1 MPGDANLGAVL
12 RELRT
17 ARRLTLAAVARQ
29 ARCTLSLLSYVENG
43 HRQLHV
49 WLAEELDRIYETGG
63 MVSSLARGVGNK
75 PNENPGSG
83 VPGSDLFVV
92 SLPRGGVTMPLSRR
106 EVMASLGLGVVTG
119 RLQGEFE
126 RALDGIELDGDVLHS
141 LDNAYGGFKEA
152 ARVLPPAQLID
163 GMTGNVAIL
172 DGLRRRAAG
181 GDRNRYSMLQA
192 RYAELL
198 SWLSEEAGDL
208 SGAMWWIDRASQWAQ
223 AAHWSGMTA
232 WGFVRRTSM
241 VMSFSGDEF
250 RVVDQARPVL
260 DMPHASPRMKGLAA
274 KEIAYGHAL
283 AGNRDESH
291 RALDAA
297 MGWLAQPVR
306 EDDATLGQRRL
317 SDDLFVV
324 YQTTCDI
331 YSGYGARVIPVL
343 EPRLESVA
351 KVSFRTA
358 TITRARLARAYAN
371 AGQPAEACRIAW
383 EALDA
388 IEQIDSLAARS
399 ELRRTV
405 PVLNQWHGRSDVHDV
420 LHRLS
425 GRAIA
430 GTAEWSLRAVE
441 GERD

>member
-1 MPGDANLGAVL
+1 VPGDAKLGAVL

-29 ARCTLSLLSYVENG
+29 ARCVESTVSYVECG
-43 HRQLHV
+43 HRRLQL

-63 MVSSLARGVGNK
+63 VISSLARGVGSK
-75 PNENPGSG
+75 PNKSPGSG
-83 VPGSDLFVV
+83 VPDSDLFVV
-92 SLPRGGVTMPLSRR
+92 SLPQGGVAMPLSRR
-106 EVMASLGLGVVTG
+106 EVLASLGLGVVTG
-119 RLQGEFE
+119 RLHGEFE
-126 RALDGIELDGDVLHS
+126 RALDGIELNGDVLHS

-172 DGLRRRAAG
+172 DGLRRRATG
-181 GDRNRYSMLQA
+181 GDRNRCSTLQA
-192 RYAELL
+192 RYAEAL
-198 SWLSEEAGDL
+198 SWMSEEAGDL

-223 AAHWSGMTA
+223 AANWSGMTA

-241 VMSFSGDEF
+241 VVSFSGDGL

-274 KEIAYGHAL
+274 KNIAYGYAL

-297 MGWLAQPVR
+297 MGWLTQPVR
-306 EDDATLGQRRL
+306 EDDAALRL
-317 SDDLFVV
+317 PTVLADEIFAV

-343 EPRLESVA
+343 EPRLESVTRI
-351 KVSFRTA
+351 SFRTA
-358 TITRARLARAYAN
+358 TVTRAKLARAYAN
-371 AGQPAEACRIAW
+371 AGQPAEACRVAW
-383 EALDA
+383 ETIDA
-388 IEQIDSLAARS
+388 MEQIDSFNARS
-399 ELRRTV
+399 ELRRAV
-405 PVLNQWHGRSDVHDV
+405 PVLNRWHGRSDVQDV
-420 LHRLS
+420 MRRLGS
-425 GRAIA
+425 RAPL
-430 GTAEWSLRAVE
+430 T
-441 GERD
+441 